1 MKLVS
6 WDTIIDNGF
15 SQKYEFEIVETHIK
29 TGINLITWPPGSD
42 KFTIFPVKEANGVK
56 PIKEAFVAHLR
67 HSGWVPEY
75 RRFDAHY
82 AFPGSTIAPFAVEWE
97 TGNISS
103 SHRSINR
110 MALGMLEGRL
120 SGGVLIVPS
129 RPGLYNYL
137 TDRVGNSQEL
147 KPYYPLWQLWSQHQ
161 EFSYL
166 AIITVE
172 HDAESMNVPHI
183 NKGTD
188 GRALL

>member
-67 HSGWVPEY
+67 HSGWVP
-75 RRFDAHY
+75 
-82 AFPGSTIAPFAVEWE
+82 
-97 TGNISS
+97 
-103 SHRSINR
+103 
-110 MALGMLEGRL
+110 